1 MDTKNWK
8 EFKVGD
14 LFNHI
19 GKTAIIDPASKRKCK
34 DEIYN
39 IPALSSTVINNSFGY
54 YANPKEHNIINRR
67 CLSVTS
73 NGDAGKVYLQNQPFV
88 IAQDAYVIYLKDD
101 DRENVYLF
109 MACALEKLLMP
120 KYSYTNKAGW
130 NKVKKEIIELPA
142 KNDKPDFDY
151 MEEYIEEIKLKYVDK
166 LEKDNNENIDK
177 ALKVTGLSYVDLNK
191 DLTVKST
198 DRYEEFRVGDLF
210 NHIGKTAVVDPASK
224 REYKDETYN
233 VPALSSTVTNNSFGY
248 YANPEEHNIID
259 KVCLSVTSNGHAGK
273 VYLQNQPFVI
283 AQDAYVIYLKNDNR
297 LNVHLFIACV
307 LEKLLMPKYNY
318 NNKAVWNKVKNEK
331 ITLPAIDENTP
342 DFDYMEK
349 AIYIYTAKKIKLEK
363 LFNEKKIKLVRRLIN
378 E

>member
-1 MDTKNWK
+1 MDIKNWK
-8 EFKVGD
+8 EFRVGD
-14 LFNHI
+14 LFDVETSPSFDMVNI
-19 GKTAIIDPASKRKCK
+19 NILNKMNNDYKYEFIIRSKENNGVKGYVEYLGIEPNEKNKITISQVGTIVAQYRTN
-34 DEIYN
+34 DYYTSQN
-39 IPALSSTVINNSFGY
+39 VFNLSSKFDLTENKALFFVNSLNCMLRKYFGY
-54 YANPKEHNIINRR
+54 SDYP
-67 CLSVTS
+67 T
-73 NGDAGKVYLQNQPFV
+73 
-88 IAQDAYVIYLKDD
+88 LKSLKN
-101 DRENVYLF
+101 EI
-109 MACALEKLLMP
+109 LL
-120 KYSYTNKAGW
+120 
-130 NKVKKEIIELPA
+130 LPT
-142 KNDKPDFDY
+142 KDDKPDFDY
-151 MEEYIEEIKLKYVDK
+151 MEEYIEEIKLKYVDR

-177 ALKVTGLSYVDLNK
+177 ALRVTGLSYVDLNK
-191 DLTVKST
+191 DLTVKLA

-224 REYKDETYN
+224 REYEDETYN

-349 AIYIYTAKKIKLEK
+349 AIYIYILQ
-363 LFNEKKIKLVRRLIN
+363 RRLN
-378 E
+378 LKNYLTKRK